1 MKIKTLLI
9 IIQFLAVIIFNT
21 TLTAQNP
28 SDFLPLQVGNI
39 WVYQCST
46 NGSFCGG
53 CSGRTRVSISG
64 STEINGRV
72 YYQREITG
80 RILSGNCNSC
90 GSTFYLPFSSAV
102 RVDSQSANVFL
113 TSTSGCSY
121 SPGEVMLD
129 SFKAKLGDTIRVN
142 CQPPLQWLEYICT
155 DTGNISLFGSVR
167 QIRIYTQ
174 DGFEGGY
181 QRRYAM
187 GIGCYN
193 VNSSGF
199 EGGPYVCTR
208 SETLLGCVI
217 NGVLYGDTSMLL
229 GFNLISSEIPLT
241 YSLSQNYPNPFNPFT
256 NIKFDLPKSGFVEIT
271 IFDIQGR
278 EIAILVNQ
286 QMQPGVYSVNWD
298 ASNYPSGVYFYSMTT
313 GDHAESRKMIL
324 LK

>member
-9 IIQFLAVIIFNT
+9 IIQFLAVIIFNS
-21 TLTAQNP
+21 TLTAQDP
-28 SDFLPLQVGNI
+28 SDFLPLQVGNV
-39 WVYQCST
+39 WVYQCNT
-46 NGSFCGG
+46 GGSFCGG

-64 STEINGRV
+64 SSVINGRV
-72 YYQREITG
+72 YYQREIAG

-121 SPGEVMLD
+121 TPGEVMLD
-129 SFKAKLGDTIRVN
+129 SFKAKLRDSIRMN
-142 CQPPLQWLEYICT
+142 CQPPTQWGAYVCT
-155 DTGNISLFGSVR
+155 DTNNVTLFGS
-167 QIRIYTQ
+167 QWQSRIYTL

-187 GIGCYN
+187 GIGCYY
-193 VNSSGF
+193 VFSTAL
-199 EGGPYVCTR
+199 EGGTYVCNR
-208 SETLLGCVI
+208 SMTLLGCVI

-229 GFNLISSEIPLT
+229 GINMISSEIPLT
-241 YSLSQNYPNPFNPFT
+241 YSLYQNYPNPFNPVT
-256 NIKFDLPKSGFVEIT
+256 NIKFDLPKSGYVEIK

-278 EIAILVNQ
+278 EIAQLVNQ

-298 ASNYPSGVYFYSMTT
+298 ASNYPSGVYFYKIEA
-313 GDHAESRKMIL
+313 GDYKESKRMVLIK
-324 LK
+324 